1 MVSKYSLV
9 NPKSKIDFVN
19 HRIDN
24 VNDTSIRSKS
34 AMDIVDKILTTG
46 SNQRIDLPLISG
58 GRPGSSAIDSSV
70 SQHCPTQSINVHLKG
85 ERNIVSLPES
95 HVVPQQADSSFITEE
110 SHFLLGLIVSVDIA
124 VDIT

>member
-1 MVSKYSLV
+1 MSLTQCECISECVSVCL
-9 NPKSKIDFVN
+9 FVFLMG
-19 HRIDN
+19 
-24 VNDTSIRSKS
+24 SIV
-34 AMDIVDKILTTG
+34 IYWCVI
-46 SNQRIDLPLISG
+46 